1 MQQSVRRAHVI
12 VRGRV
17 QGVGYRWAIRSRAAS
32 LGVGGWVRNRPDGNV
47 EATFE
52 GAPERIELLVR
63 WCREGTSAA
72 YVDEIE
78 VEWQEPTGEQGFAIR

>member
-1 MQQSVRRAHVI
+1 MQQSIRRAHVI
-12 VRGRV
+12 VRGRI
-17 QGVGYRWAIRSRAAS
+17 QGVGYRYSTRSRATS

-47 EATFE
+47 EAVFE
-52 GAPERIELLVR
+52 GLAERVELLLR
-63 WCREGTSAA
+63 WCREGPSAA

>member
-1 MQQSVRRAHVI
+1 MQQSIRRAHVI
-12 VRGRV
+12 VRGRI
-17 QGVGYRWAIRSRAAS
+17 QGVGYRYSTRSRATS

-47 EATFE
+47 EAVFE
-52 GAPERIELLVR
+52 GWAERVELLLR
-63 WCREGTSAA
+63 WCREGPSAA